1 MVTKTKKTEKNALS
15 LNYDE
20 VKSLQDLQYSFESIK
35 KEIGRVIIGQEDAI
49 EKIFICMLSQG
60 HAL

>member
-15 LNYDE
+15 LNDDE

-49 EKIFICMLSQG
+49 EKIFI
-60 HAL
+60 